1 MILRWIRRLFGHDT
15 VSADQ
20 DTADVHEAVLES
32 ERTFKYKYMDFP
44 FGEWKYFGV
53 TAESQE
59 EANEKAIERFRELFL
74 EGYTVMTVFY
84 PVKSK

>member
-1 MILRWIRRLFGHDT
+1 MILSWLKRLFGHATDA
-15 VSADQ
+15 VDQ
-20 DTADVHEAVLES
+20 GTAAVHEAVSES

-53 TAESQE
+53 TATSQE
-59 EANEKAIERFRELFL
+59 EANEKAVERFRELFL

-84 PVKSK
+84 PVKSN